1 MNAPSIVYLN
11 GRFVPLA
18 EARVSILDRGFCY
31 GDGLFETLRAYGGK
45 VFKLGW
51 HLDRLEESAKSIY
64 LELPESKES
73 LTTVIHETLHKNDLT
88 DAVIRLTVT
97 RGESFPGLTID
108 ESSNPTLVVYARPF
122 KPVPEVWYREGIKI
136 ALLPQAAQK
145 IASVERQIKS
155 LNYLSP
161 IMSLKQA
168 QDRGAVE
175 AVMLD
180 ENGRV
185 CDGATSNIFII
196 QQRILRTPAV
206 NEYVLAG
213 ITRKAVLHLS
223 HKLGIVCEEKDL
235 CREDIYQ
242 ADEVFITNSGLEIL
256 PVTQVDDVTVGDGRP
271 GPQTRKLHEN
281 YLKWVD
287 EDPS

>member
-1 MNAPSIVYLN
+1 MKAPLIVYLN
-11 GRFVPLA
+11 GQFVPLE

-73 LTTVIHETLHKNDLT
+73 LTAIIHETINKNNLT
-88 DAVIRLTVT
+88 NAVIRLTVT
-97 RGESFPGLTID
+97 RGESLPGLTLD
-108 ESSNPTLVVYARPF
+108 ESLRPTLVVHARPF
-122 KPVPEVWYREGIKI
+122 KPAPEVWYREGIKI
-136 ALLPQAAQK
+136 SLLARSAPK
-145 IASVERQIKS
+145 ISNVDRQIKS

-168 QDRGAVE
+168 RDQGAVE
-175 AVMLD
+175 AVLLD
-180 ENGRV
+180 ESGRV
-185 CDGATSNIFII
+185 CDGTTSNIFIV
-196 QQRILRTPAV
+196 QQGTLQTPAV

-213 ITRKAVLHLS
+213 ITRKVVLELS
-223 HKLGIVCEEKDL
+223 HELGIVCEEKDL
-235 CREDIYQ
+235 NREDIYQ

-256 PVTQVDDVTVGDGRP
+256 PVTQIDEVTVGDGHP
-271 GPQTRKLHEN
+271 GLQTRKLHEN